1 MVLNYLLTLEKNK
14 SYVPAISYPYNVVFQ
29 EFLPVNSTS
38 AKTNGLKYNI
48 EV

>member
-14 SYVPAISYPYNVVFQ
+14 RYVHVINYSYNVVFQ
-29 EFLPVNSTS
+29 EFLLVNSTS